1 MPDTPDFPHRP
12 HTIAVLAMSADG
24 KIADRNRS
32 PARFGSAQDK
42 AHLETRLSEVD
53 AALFGAGTLRA
64 YGTSLPI
71 KNPALLEQRQRQ
83 GKPPQPIHIVC
94 SASGKLN
101 PQLPFFRQPIPR
113 WLLTTETG
121 AKNWAENWAKD
132 RQEGNGFNR
141 LLTFPDSMPSSS
153 PIGVFNWN
161 SVMAQLHH
169 LGFHK
174 LLIMGGGELMASLL
188 AVDAIDELWLT
199 VCPLILGSSN
209 APTPVEGNG
218 FPANLAPH
226 LELLSAETIDYEV
239 FLHYRIQR
247 RTILN

>member
-1 MPDTPDFPHRP
+1 MSNPPPFPLQP

-24 KIADRNRS
+24 KIADRDRS

-42 AHLETRLSEVD
+42 AHLETRLAEVD

-71 KNPALLEQRQRQ
+71 KNSALLEQRQRQ

-94 SASGKLN
+94 SASGQLN
-101 PQLPFFRQPIPR
+101 PQMPFFRQPIPR

-121 AKNWAENWAKD
+121 TKNWQDGKEFD
-132 RQEGNGFNR
+132 R
-141 LLTFPDSMPSSS
+141 LLTFPDAPPDSSS
-153 PIGVFNWN
+153 TSTFDWN
-161 SVMAQLHH
+161 SVLAQLRNSGIHQ
-169 LGFHK
+169 
-174 LLIMGGGELMASLL
+174 LLIMGGGELIASLF

-199 VCPLILGSSN
+199 VCPLLLGGSR
-209 APTPVEGNG
+209 APTPIEGNG
-218 FPANLAPH
+218 FPAPLAPR
-226 LELLSAETIDYEV
+226 LELLSVEAIDQEV